1 MKKVFLTLLTGMLW
15 ACNSYEP
22 QPIQLN
28 IDSCD
33 YCKMTIANSQFSAE
47 LITQKGRCY
56 KFDDLAC
63 MIQFAQSN
71 TVVPY
76 RAFYVND
83 YLKANHLMAVEKAY
97 LLKGGSISSPMR
109 GNFAAFADEAHQ
121 KKMAQQ
127 LHAQLMNWSVA
138 YKSYQ

>member
-1 MKKVFLTLLTGMLW
+1 MKKVFLMLLLW
-15 ACNSYEP
+15 SLWSCNGYEP
-22 QPIQLN
+22 QPIELN

-33 YCKMTIANSQFSAE
+33 FCKMTIANSKFSAE

-83 YLKANHLMAVEKAY
+83 YLQDNHLIAVEKAY
-97 LLKGGSISSPMR
+97 LLKGGSINSPMR
-109 GNFAAFADEAHQ
+109 GNFAAFADEANQ
-121 KKMAQQ
+121 KKMAQTYQ
-127 LHAQLMNWSVA
+127 AQLISWSSA

>member
-1 MKKVFLTLLTGMLW
+1 MRKVFLMVLLCGLW
-15 ACNSYEP
+15 SCNRFEP
-22 QPIQLN
+22 QPIELN
-28 IDSCD
+28 VDSCD
-33 YCKMTIANSQFSAE
+33 FCKMTISNSKFSAE

-83 YLKANHLMAVEKAY
+83 FLKEHQLMAVEKAY
-97 LLKGGSISSPMR
+97 FIKGGSINSPMR
-109 GNFAAFADEAHQ
+109 GNFAAFADEANQ
-121 KKMAQQ
+121 KKMAQTYQ
-127 LHAQLMNWSVA
+127 AQLMSWSSA

>member
-1 MKKVFLTLLTGMLW
+1 MKKWFLILPMFLLM
-15 ACNSYEP
+15 ACNRNDP
-22 QPIQLN
+22 QPIKLN
-28 IDSCD
+28 VDACD
-33 YCKMTIANSQFSAE
+33 FCKMTISNARFSAE

-83 YLKANHLMAVEKAY
+83 YLKQNHLMTVEKAY
-97 LLKGGSISSPMR
+97 FIKGGSINSPMR
-109 GNFAAFADEAHQ
+109 GNFAAFADQTNQ
-121 KKMAQQ
+121 KKYAQQ
-127 LHAQLMNWSVA
+127 YQAELLNWSAA